1 MSKPNLNL
9 QDEKYAEVNAA
20 LNNYFF
26 SGRFEMQS
34 VYLDLEDEA
43 ESELSDALGVERDE
57 LESFIGSCVARSLRL
72 DRSNI
77 YIDQENWLKEWGKMD
92 RKVPPPF
99 TALLCALSIAA
110 ERMGADKSVADSNYY
125 ERLFELFEVKDST
138 NQTKFRTQAKR
149 TEKFWKGLNFWLI
162 KNDFMRGRPTARSLM
177 PGWKY
182 AGYALSQAL
191 VRDTDRKRF
200 ASLFEINNLLPDD
213 PISETDMNL
222 FINEWM
228 AIDGS
233 IGPTTQLRKLWA
245 IEDIRERVVVA
256 AIDALET
263 WKVSPDIHL
272 EHSRNAR
279 FRWLLSF
286 TSFPKKQV
294 SLLLA
299 VTRGGQEE
307 SLQAS
312 TMSTREEAELFL
324 EQSNDP
330 DIYILGPN
338 KSIDLGLLLLQ
349 PKEFIG
355 KKSGTFYKYEEKP
368 IVPLRKSSDGPFYE
382 EVFRASL
389 FEEHAILCHSNWLK
403 KVENHLS
410 NCAHS
415 NYEVLGPSDMRGI
428 PEGWYILRGV
438 EIFRADENAPDNL
451 HVLNPLGNSIDIKCS
466 NGLKLDNHRTWH
478 TDARPT
484 LKSTTGMLDCTLKIV
499 REQFDEVNEDLV
511 SSETFSSFTEIG
523 LDSLDLSP
531 RTDLR
536 AKITKGKITRETSF
550 SLRSADIP
558 RPFGKKRIFHPFM
571 EDKKLS
577 FEASHINSDSPNGLE
592 GCFIHGDFDKL
603 DIKMGNGLINY
614 ERKEIPEGSPEM
626 SPETEWKS
634 FPDGAQ
640 KMSESCVIRGYHIW
654 KVPSFEKGDYRFKA
668 IKVKCKHCSAGYL
681 RSSEEAKRIKRQI
694 YQGGRPTR
702 RVEAKKEETLVTN
715 SVKTDGDFN
724 FNNNELISPDTIYDG
739 LCYLGQGTWRDFQR
753 IASRASQDSWFSSS
767 FANNLFSLGHLETQ
781 NAFHSTI
788 SDWSVP
794 PPVLVAG
801 RNNQAYLAGFHS
813 KTLLECI
820 DAALVRNGARHEFI
834 SAPGQVV
841 VHQWVGLDGIDIEI
855 LLKDIKD
862 PHDRPVTVVRNLD
875 AIIAN
880 KLPTLDKIWECGK
893 PMHVEK
899 LDNLA
904 KFDVRQAK
912 WMRVNT
918 LQGPGAYRVG
928 LHGTRYIYRDAND
941 ATREVGYRV
950 AKILAACAENI
961 QLHKYDPAT
970 NQFAAT
976 LGVDPPSLFARALV
990 VSSGTLPKVDR
1001 GQLIYV
1007 DVDPVV
1013 ATLIL
1018 NKMYGREVTFG

>member
-1 MSKPNLNL
+1 MSKPNLNSL
-9 QDEKYAEVNAA
+9 QNEKYVEVNAA
-20 LNNYFF
+20 LNDYFF
-26 SGRFEMQS
+26 SGRFEMQP

-43 ESELSDALGVERDE
+43 ESELTNALGMERDK
-57 LESFIGSCVARSLRL
+57 LESFIGSCVALSLRL
-72 DRSNI
+72 DRTNP
-77 YIDQENWLKEWGKMD
+77 YLDHENWLKEWSKMD
-92 RKVPPPF
+92 RRIPPPF

-149 TEKFWKGLNFWLI
+149 TEKFWKALNFWLI

-177 PGWKY
+177 RGWKY

-571 EDKKLS
+571 EDKKFS
-577 FEASHINSDSPNGLE
+577 FEASHIDSDSPNGLE

-603 DIKMGNGLINY
+603 DIKMGNSLISY
-614 ERKEIPEGSPEM
+614 EQKEIPEGSPEA
-626 SPETEWKS
+626 SPEVEWKS
-634 FPDGAQ
+634 SLDETQ
-640 KMSESCVIRGYHIW
+640 KISESCIIRGRHNWVVEAYKEGDKPFGAK
-654 KVPSFEKGDYRFKA
+654 KVE
-668 IKVKCKHCSAGYL
+668 CKHCSARYL
-681 RSSEEAKRIKRQI
+681 RSVKEARKIKEQI
-694 YQGGRPTR
+694 YQGYGPVR
-702 RVEAKKEETLVTN
+702 RVQAKKTDMVETN
-715 SVKTDGDFN
+715 QSKADFD
-724 FNNNELISPDTIYDG
+724 FSSDELISPDIIYDG

-753 IASRASQDSWFSSS
+753 IASRASQDPWFSSS
-767 FANNLFSLGHLETQ
+767 FANDLFSLGHLEAQ
-781 NAFHSTI
+781 NTFHSTI

-794 PPVLVAG
+794 PPVLVVG
-801 RNNQAYLAGFHS
+801 RNNQGYLAGFHS
-813 KTLLECI
+813 KTLLERI
-820 DAALVRNGARHEFI
+820 DTLLIQNGARHEFI
-834 SAPGQVV
+834 STPEQVV
-841 VHQWVGLDGIDIEI
+841 VHQWADIDGIDIET

-862 PHDRPVTVVRNLD
+862 PYDRSVTVIRNLD

-928 LHGTRYIYRDAND
+928 LHGTRYIYQDAND
-941 ATREVGYRV
+941 TTRQVGYRA
-950 AKILAACAENI
+950 AKILAARAENI
-961 QLHKYDPAT
+961 QLHKYDTAT
-970 NQFAAT
+970 NQFTAT

-990 VSSGTLPKVDR
+990 VSSGTLPKVDSGR
-1001 GQLIYV
+1001 LIYA